1 MAKMKTKSGAKK
13 RFICT
18 GGGGIKRRAAN
29 RNHILTKKAKKR
41 KRNLRCSDNYVNSA
55 DKNAVLKMLKI
66 K

>member
-13 RFICT
+13 RFVCA
-18 GGGGIKRRAAN
+18 GSRIKRRAAN

-41 KRNLRCSDNYVNSA
+41 KRNLRCSVDTVNSA
-55 DKNAVLKMLKI
+55 DKRSVLRMLKI